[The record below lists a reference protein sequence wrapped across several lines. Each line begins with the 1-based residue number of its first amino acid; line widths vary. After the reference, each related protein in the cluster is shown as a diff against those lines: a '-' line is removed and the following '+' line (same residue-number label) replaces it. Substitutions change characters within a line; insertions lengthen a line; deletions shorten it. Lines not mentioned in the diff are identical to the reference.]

1 MLWFPLPNENN
12 VLCTLSS
19 LCCSVDFFYLKSS
32 FSFSFYLISG
42 IALLISEKLYESCL
56 VLNSS
61 FVSSVCDEINQE
73 MSNYYKTFIS
83 LLNNFRDS
91 Y

>member
-1 MLWFPLPNENN
+1 MVKGVVLFHSVMLWFPLPNENN

-32 FSFSFYLISG
+32 FSFSFYLSG

-56 VLNSS
+56 VEL
-61 FVSSVCDEINQE
+61 FELQFCE
-73 MSNYYKTFIS
+73 
-83 LLNNFRDS
+83 LCL
-91 Y
+91 

>member
-1 MLWFPLPNENN
+1 MVKGVVLFHSVMLWFPLPNGNN

-32 FSFSFYLISG
+32 FSFSFYLSG

-56 VLNSS
+56 V
-61 FVSSVCDEINQE
+61 E
-73 MSNYYKTFIS
+73 
-83 LLNNFRDS
+83 LLELQFRELCL
-91 Y
+91 

>member
-1 MLWFPLPNENN
+1 MVKGVVLFHSVMLWFPLPNGNN

-32 FSFSFYLISG
+32 FSFSFYLSG

-56 VLNSS
+56 VEL
-61 FVSSVCDEINQE
+61 FELQ
-73 MSNYYKTFIS
+73 
-83 LLNNFRDS
+83 FRELCL
-91 Y
+91 

>member
-19 LCCSVDFFYLKSS
+19 LCCSVDFF
-32 FSFSFYLISG
+32 SFYLSG

>member
-32 FSFSFYLISG
+32 FSSSFYLSG

-56 VLNSS
+56 VEL
-61 FVSSVCDEINQE
+61 FELQ
-73 MSNYYKTFIS
+73 
-83 LLNNFRDS
+83 FRELCL
-91 Y
+91 